1 MLSYHFSGVKSE
13 FMVKDA
19 TEWPVIL
26 SDLLLEAGKD
36 NEK

>member
-1 MLSYHFSGVKSE
+1 MLSCHFSGVKSE
-13 FMVKDA
+13 FMVKVV